1 MANRTLFASRRG
13 ALTPTTDSRNHEGS
27 PAYAFP
33 PKHALAQYAATG
45 CLNGTFYA
53 GAEDQLGTVLGLAQ
67 EVDAEFVAKT
77 AVHCRARGAMKDMPA
92 LLLAVL
98 SVKDK
103 ALFARVFDRVVDDG
117 RMLRTF
123 VQILRSGAVGRKS
136 LGTLPKRKVLAWLDA
151 RSEQELVRA
160 SVGNSPSLADIVRM
174 VHPRPATPAREA
186 LYGWLLG
193 RPHDA
198 AALPQSLRDYEDF
211 KAGKT
216 KEVPDVP
223 FLMLT
228 SLDLDVA
235 GWRTVAR
242 RATVQQTRMNLNT
255 FARHG
260 VFGDP
265 AGGSLLGRM
274 FRDGDEGRAVARLV
288 AERLRD
294 RDAIRKARV
303 LPYQLLAARASVDET
318 VPAEVRD
325 ALQDAVEVAL
335 ECVPAVEGRV
345 VVCPDLSGSM
355 MSPVTG
361 NRGSGTTKVRCI
373 DVAALVAAAV
383 LRKNPGAQVLP
394 FNDDVVKVRLEGRD
408 TVLTN
413 AERLAKAGG
422 GGTNCSAPIRLLN
435 DGGEAPDLV
444 VFVSDNQ
451 SWVDARAGRGT
462 AQLAEWNELKA
473 RNPRARLV
481 CIDIQP
487 YGTTQAAERE
497 DILNV
502 GGFSDAVFEVVA
514 EFAAG
519 RLAPGHWVEVIEK
532 EEI

>member
-1 MANRTLFASRRG
+1 MANKQLFASTRG
-13 ALTPTTDSRNHEGS
+13 ALIPATDSRNHEGS
-27 PAYAFP
+27 PAYGYS

-53 GAEDQLGTVLGLAQ
+53 TAEDQLGTVLGLAG
-67 EVDAEFVAKT
+67 EVDAGFVART
-77 AVHCRARGAMKDMPA
+77 AVFARRRGAMKDMPA

-98 SVKDK
+98 SVKDR

-123 VQILRSGAVGRKS
+123 VQILRSGVVGRKS
-136 LGTLPKRKVLAWLDA
+136 LGSLPKRKVLAWLEA
-151 RSEQELVRA
+151 RSDMELVRA

-174 VHPRPATPAREA
+174 VHPKPATPAREA

-198 AALPQSLRDYEDF
+198 AALPKALRDYDDF
-211 KAGKT
+211 RAGRT

-235 GWRTVAR
+235 GWRTVAM

-260 VFGDP
+260 VFG
-265 AGGSLLGRM
+265 GGKGSLLGRM
-274 FRDGDEGRAVARLV
+274 FGAEDEGRAVARTV

-303 LPYQLLAARASVDET
+303 LPYQLLAAWASVDET

-325 ALQDAVEVAL
+325 ALQDAVEIAL
-335 ECVPAVEGRV
+335 EEVPAVEGRV

-355 MSPVTG
+355 MSALTG
-361 NRGSGTTKVRCI
+361 NRGSGTSKIRCI

-383 LRKNPGAQVLP
+383 LRKNPGATVLP
-394 FNDDVVKVRLEGRD
+394 FNEAVVKVRLNARD

-413 AERLAKAGG
+413 ADRLANAGG

-435 DGGEAPDLV
+435 DCGEAPDLV
-444 VFVSDNQ
+444 VFVSDNE

-462 AQLAEWNELKA
+462 AMLAEWNALKA

-481 CIDIQP
+481 CIDVQP
-487 YGTTQAAERE
+487 NGTTQAAERD

-502 GGFSDAVFEVVA
+502 GGFSDAVFGIVA